1 MRVLA
6 LSAVVV
12 WQMLTTA
19 PDASAR
25 DFPDYQRPPL
35 PVPADNAVT
44 PARVELGKALFFDPR
59 LSGSQWIS
67 CASCH
72 NPGLGWSDG
81 LPTAVGDGMKTLP
94 RATPTIVNVAYNRIQ
109 MWDGRAKTLED
120 QALGPIMAEGEM
132 RQSMPVLLTRL
143 RGIPGY
149 VDMFERAYPGEG
161 VSEKTLAKAI
171 ATFERTVIAKDAPFD
186 RWVKGEANAISAA
199 AKRGFALFEGK
210 ANCVACHQGYN
221 FTDDGFHNIGLKP
234 TPNQPQ
240 DLGRYTQ
247 RRVNLLKGAFKT
259 PTLRDVALTGP
270 YMHNGAYRTLEDVV
284 EHYNR
289 GGDTK
294 DNLDPN
300 MGPLDL
306 SVRERA
312 DLVEFMKALT
322 GDPLVITYP
331 RLPQ

>member
-1 MRVLA
+1 MRVFA
-6 LSAVVV
+6 FSAVVV
-12 WQMLTTA
+12 WQLLTMSQEA
-19 PDASAR
+19 GAR
-25 DFPDYQRPPL
+25 DLPGYERPPL

-94 RATPTIVNVAYNRIQ
+94 RATPTILNAAYNRVQ
-109 MWDGRAKTLED
+109 MWDGRARTLEE

-132 RQSMPVLLTRL
+132 RQSMPVLLHRL
-143 RGIPGY
+143 NGIPGY
-149 VDMFERAYPGEG
+149 VAMFERAYPGEG
-161 VSEKTLAKAI
+161 INEKTLAKAI
-171 ATFERTVIAKDAPFD
+171 ATFERTVVTKDAPFD
-186 RWVKGEANAISAA
+186 RWIRGEANAISAA

-221 FTDDGFHNIGLKP
+221 FTDDGFHNIGLKLAA
-234 TPNQPQ
+234 NQPQ
-240 DLGRYTQ
+240 DLGRYAQ
-247 RRVNLLKGAFKT
+247 RPVKVLKGAFKT

-270 YMHNGAYRTLEDVV
+270 YMHNGAYRTLDEVV

-300 MGPLDL
+300 IEPLDL
-306 SVRERA
+306 SARERA

-322 GDPLVITYP
+322 GDPLVVTYP
-331 RLPQ
+331 HLPQ